1 MEVFS
6 NAFTKQLLDYLNL
19 TITGVQVMSAQ
30 VPGMVESSLNLGIVK
45 TELGKIYLA
54 YSVRSQKETYNDHM
68 ISQMFVGETKA
79 EVVVRGEYPAWD
91 YKEDSVLREVMT
103 SCYEKRFEESPCV
116 EGIHAGLEC
125 GILLQKLPNL
135 DIVSM
140 GPEIQDIHTVKE
152 KLSISSAKRNY
163 DYLLDVLAALA
174 GERYLRIGETMEKF
188 EILGKDLVYHGT
200 IIDFY
205 KLKLRTPAGHE
216 VSWDHIEHKG
226 ASAVLPIDDEGKV
239 LTVTQYRGAI
249 DDIMIEIPA
258 GGRDSVEEDF
268 AVCAAREL
276 EEETG
281 FRAGSLEHLVDVHTA
296 AAYTSE
302 KIAVYVAKDLIPSR
316 QHLDEDEF
324 VDIRR
329 YTFEEL
335 NDMIF
340 SGKITDSK
348 TIAAVMA
355 YQTKQRK

>member
-1 MEVFS
+1 
-6 NAFTKQLLDYLNL
+6 
-19 TITGVQVMSAQ
+19 
-30 VPGMVESSLNLGIVK
+30 
-45 TELGKIYLA
+45 
-54 YSVRSQKETYNDHM
+54 
-68 ISQMFVGETKA
+68 
-79 EVVVRGEYPAWD
+79 
-91 YKEDSVLREVMT
+91 
-103 SCYEKRFEESPCV
+103 
-116 EGIHAGLEC
+116 
-125 GILLQKLPNL
+125 
-135 DIVSM
+135 
-140 GPEIQDIHTVKE
+140 
-152 KLSISSAKRNY
+152 
-163 DYLLDVLAALA
+163 
-174 GERYLRIGETMEKF
+174 MEKF

-281 FRAGSLEHLVDVHTA
+281 FRAGSLEHLVDVYTA

>member
-1 MEVFS
+1 
-6 NAFTKQLLDYLNL
+6 
-19 TITGVQVMSAQ
+19 
-30 VPGMVESSLNLGIVK
+30 
-45 TELGKIYLA
+45 
-54 YSVRSQKETYNDHM
+54 
-68 ISQMFVGETKA
+68 
-79 EVVVRGEYPAWD
+79 
-91 YKEDSVLREVMT
+91 
-103 SCYEKRFEESPCV
+103 
-116 EGIHAGLEC
+116 
-125 GILLQKLPNL
+125 
-135 DIVSM
+135 
-140 GPEIQDIHTVKE
+140 
-152 KLSISSAKRNY
+152 
-163 DYLLDVLAALA
+163 
-174 GERYLRIGETMEKF
+174 MEKF

-335 NDMIF
+335 NDMIV

>member
-1 MEVFS
+1 
-6 NAFTKQLLDYLNL
+6 
-19 TITGVQVMSAQ
+19 
-30 VPGMVESSLNLGIVK
+30 
-45 TELGKIYLA
+45 
-54 YSVRSQKETYNDHM
+54 
-68 ISQMFVGETKA
+68 
-79 EVVVRGEYPAWD
+79 
-91 YKEDSVLREVMT
+91 
-103 SCYEKRFEESPCV
+103 
-116 EGIHAGLEC
+116 
-125 GILLQKLPNL
+125 
-135 DIVSM
+135 
-140 GPEIQDIHTVKE
+140 
-152 KLSISSAKRNY
+152 
-163 DYLLDVLAALA
+163 
-174 GERYLRIGETMEKF
+174 MEKF

-216 VSWDHIEHKG
+216 VPWDHIEHKG

-258 GGRDSVEEDF
+258 GGRDSMEEDF

>member
-1 MEVFS
+1 
-6 NAFTKQLLDYLNL
+6 
-19 TITGVQVMSAQ
+19 
-30 VPGMVESSLNLGIVK
+30 
-45 TELGKIYLA
+45 
-54 YSVRSQKETYNDHM
+54 
-68 ISQMFVGETKA
+68 
-79 EVVVRGEYPAWD
+79 
-91 YKEDSVLREVMT
+91 
-103 SCYEKRFEESPCV
+103 
-116 EGIHAGLEC
+116 
-125 GILLQKLPNL
+125 
-135 DIVSM
+135 
-140 GPEIQDIHTVKE
+140 
-152 KLSISSAKRNY
+152 
-163 DYLLDVLAALA
+163 
-174 GERYLRIGETMEKF
+174 MEKF

-258 GGRDSVEEDF
+258 GGRDSMEEDF

-335 NDMIF
+335 NDMTF

>member
-1 MEVFS
+1 
-6 NAFTKQLLDYLNL
+6 
-19 TITGVQVMSAQ
+19 
-30 VPGMVESSLNLGIVK
+30 
-45 TELGKIYLA
+45 
-54 YSVRSQKETYNDHM
+54 
-68 ISQMFVGETKA
+68 
-79 EVVVRGEYPAWD
+79 
-91 YKEDSVLREVMT
+91 
-103 SCYEKRFEESPCV
+103 
-116 EGIHAGLEC
+116 
-125 GILLQKLPNL
+125 
-135 DIVSM
+135 
-140 GPEIQDIHTVKE
+140 
-152 KLSISSAKRNY
+152 
-163 DYLLDVLAALA
+163 
-174 GERYLRIGETMEKF
+174 MEKF

-249 DDIMIEIPA
+249 DDIMFEIPA

-329 YTFEEL
+329 DTFEEL

>member
-1 MEVFS
+1 
-6 NAFTKQLLDYLNL
+6 
-19 TITGVQVMSAQ
+19 
-30 VPGMVESSLNLGIVK
+30 
-45 TELGKIYLA
+45 
-54 YSVRSQKETYNDHM
+54 
-68 ISQMFVGETKA
+68 
-79 EVVVRGEYPAWD
+79 
-91 YKEDSVLREVMT
+91 
-103 SCYEKRFEESPCV
+103 
-116 EGIHAGLEC
+116 
-125 GILLQKLPNL
+125 
-135 DIVSM
+135 
-140 GPEIQDIHTVKE
+140 
-152 KLSISSAKRNY
+152 
-163 DYLLDVLAALA
+163 
-174 GERYLRIGETMEKF
+174 MEKF

-200 IIDFY
+200 IIDLY

>member
-1 MEVFS
+1 
-6 NAFTKQLLDYLNL
+6 
-19 TITGVQVMSAQ
+19 
-30 VPGMVESSLNLGIVK
+30 
-45 TELGKIYLA
+45 
-54 YSVRSQKETYNDHM
+54 
-68 ISQMFVGETKA
+68 
-79 EVVVRGEYPAWD
+79 
-91 YKEDSVLREVMT
+91 
-103 SCYEKRFEESPCV
+103 
-116 EGIHAGLEC
+116 
-125 GILLQKLPNL
+125 
-135 DIVSM
+135 
-140 GPEIQDIHTVKE
+140 
-152 KLSISSAKRNY
+152 
-163 DYLLDVLAALA
+163 
-174 GERYLRIGETMEKF
+174 MEKF

-302 KIAVYVAKDLIPSR
+302 
-316 QHLDEDEF
+316 
-324 VDIRR
+324 
-329 YTFEEL
+329 
-335 NDMIF
+335 
-340 SGKITDSK
+340 
-348 TIAAVMA
+348 
-355 YQTKQRK
+355 

>member
-1 MEVFS
+1 
-6 NAFTKQLLDYLNL
+6 
-19 TITGVQVMSAQ
+19 
-30 VPGMVESSLNLGIVK
+30 
-45 TELGKIYLA
+45 
-54 YSVRSQKETYNDHM
+54 
-68 ISQMFVGETKA
+68 
-79 EVVVRGEYPAWD
+79 
-91 YKEDSVLREVMT
+91 
-103 SCYEKRFEESPCV
+103 
-116 EGIHAGLEC
+116 
-125 GILLQKLPNL
+125 
-135 DIVSM
+135 
-140 GPEIQDIHTVKE
+140 
-152 KLSISSAKRNY
+152 
-163 DYLLDVLAALA
+163 
-174 GERYLRIGETMEKF
+174 MEKF
-188 EILGKDLVYHGT
+188 EILGKDLAYHGT

-258 GGRDSVEEDF
+258 GGRDS
-268 AVCAAREL
+268 AAREL

-281 FRAGSLEHLVDVHTA
+281 FRAGSLEHLVDIHTA

>member
-1 MEVFS
+1 
-6 NAFTKQLLDYLNL
+6 
-19 TITGVQVMSAQ
+19 
-30 VPGMVESSLNLGIVK
+30 
-45 TELGKIYLA
+45 
-54 YSVRSQKETYNDHM
+54 
-68 ISQMFVGETKA
+68 
-79 EVVVRGEYPAWD
+79 
-91 YKEDSVLREVMT
+91 
-103 SCYEKRFEESPCV
+103 
-116 EGIHAGLEC
+116 
-125 GILLQKLPNL
+125 
-135 DIVSM
+135 
-140 GPEIQDIHTVKE
+140 
-152 KLSISSAKRNY
+152 
-163 DYLLDVLAALA
+163 
-174 GERYLRIGETMEKF
+174 MEKF

-281 FRAGSLEHLVDVHTA
+281 FSAGSLEHLVDVHTA

>member
-1 MEVFS
+1 
-6 NAFTKQLLDYLNL
+6 
-19 TITGVQVMSAQ
+19 
-30 VPGMVESSLNLGIVK
+30 
-45 TELGKIYLA
+45 
-54 YSVRSQKETYNDHM
+54 
-68 ISQMFVGETKA
+68 
-79 EVVVRGEYPAWD
+79 
-91 YKEDSVLREVMT
+91 
-103 SCYEKRFEESPCV
+103 
-116 EGIHAGLEC
+116 
-125 GILLQKLPNL
+125 
-135 DIVSM
+135 
-140 GPEIQDIHTVKE
+140 
-152 KLSISSAKRNY
+152 
-163 DYLLDVLAALA
+163 
-174 GERYLRIGETMEKF
+174 MEKF
-188 EILGKDLVYHGT
+188 TILGKELAYHGK

-226 ASAVLPIDDEGKV
+226 ASAVLPIDAEGKV

-281 FRAGSLEHLVDVHTA
+281 FRTGSLEHLVDIHTA

-329 YTFEEL
+329 YTFDEL

-355 YQTKQRK
+355 YQTKQRQ

>member
-1 MEVFS
+1 
-6 NAFTKQLLDYLNL
+6 
-19 TITGVQVMSAQ
+19 
-30 VPGMVESSLNLGIVK
+30 
-45 TELGKIYLA
+45 
-54 YSVRSQKETYNDHM
+54 
-68 ISQMFVGETKA
+68 
-79 EVVVRGEYPAWD
+79 
-91 YKEDSVLREVMT
+91 
-103 SCYEKRFEESPCV
+103 
-116 EGIHAGLEC
+116 
-125 GILLQKLPNL
+125 
-135 DIVSM
+135 
-140 GPEIQDIHTVKE
+140 
-152 KLSISSAKRNY
+152 
-163 DYLLDVLAALA
+163 
-174 GERYLRIGETMEKF
+174 MEKF

-216 VSWDHIEHKG
+216 VSWDHIEHNG

>member
-1 MEVFS
+1 
-6 NAFTKQLLDYLNL
+6 
-19 TITGVQVMSAQ
+19 
-30 VPGMVESSLNLGIVK
+30 
-45 TELGKIYLA
+45 
-54 YSVRSQKETYNDHM
+54 
-68 ISQMFVGETKA
+68 
-79 EVVVRGEYPAWD
+79 
-91 YKEDSVLREVMT
+91 
-103 SCYEKRFEESPCV
+103 
-116 EGIHAGLEC
+116 
-125 GILLQKLPNL
+125 
-135 DIVSM
+135 
-140 GPEIQDIHTVKE
+140 
-152 KLSISSAKRNY
+152 
-163 DYLLDVLAALA
+163 
-174 GERYLRIGETMEKF
+174 MEKF

-258 GGRDSVEEDF
+258 GGRDSV
-268 AVCAAREL
+268 

>member
-1 MEVFS
+1 
-6 NAFTKQLLDYLNL
+6 
-19 TITGVQVMSAQ
+19 
-30 VPGMVESSLNLGIVK
+30 
-45 TELGKIYLA
+45 
-54 YSVRSQKETYNDHM
+54 
-68 ISQMFVGETKA
+68 
-79 EVVVRGEYPAWD
+79 
-91 YKEDSVLREVMT
+91 
-103 SCYEKRFEESPCV
+103 
-116 EGIHAGLEC
+116 
-125 GILLQKLPNL
+125 
-135 DIVSM
+135 
-140 GPEIQDIHTVKE
+140 
-152 KLSISSAKRNY
+152 
-163 DYLLDVLAALA
+163 
-174 GERYLRIGETMEKF
+174 MEKF

-281 FRAGSLEHLVDVHTA
+281 FRSREVWNIWWMFIQPL
-296 AAYTSE
+296 AYTSE

-324 VDIRR
+324 VDICR
-329 YTFEEL
+329 YTFENL
-335 NDMIF
+335 MI
-340 SGKITDSK
+340 
-348 TIAAVMA
+348 
-355 YQTKQRK
+355 

>member
-1 MEVFS
+1 
-6 NAFTKQLLDYLNL
+6 
-19 TITGVQVMSAQ
+19 
-30 VPGMVESSLNLGIVK
+30 
-45 TELGKIYLA
+45 
-54 YSVRSQKETYNDHM
+54 
-68 ISQMFVGETKA
+68 
-79 EVVVRGEYPAWD
+79 
-91 YKEDSVLREVMT
+91 
-103 SCYEKRFEESPCV
+103 
-116 EGIHAGLEC
+116 
-125 GILLQKLPNL
+125 
-135 DIVSM
+135 
-140 GPEIQDIHTVKE
+140 
-152 KLSISSAKRNY
+152 
-163 DYLLDVLAALA
+163 
-174 GERYLRIGETMEKF
+174 MEKF
-188 EILGKDLVYHGT
+188 EILGKDLAYHGT

-281 FRAGSLEHLVDVHTA
+281 FRAGNLEHLVDIHTA

-329 YTFEEL
+329 
-335 NDMIF
+335 
-340 SGKITDSK
+340 
-348 TIAAVMA
+348 
-355 YQTKQRK
+355 

>member
-1 MEVFS
+1 
-6 NAFTKQLLDYLNL
+6 
-19 TITGVQVMSAQ
+19 
-30 VPGMVESSLNLGIVK
+30 
-45 TELGKIYLA
+45 
-54 YSVRSQKETYNDHM
+54 
-68 ISQMFVGETKA
+68 
-79 EVVVRGEYPAWD
+79 
-91 YKEDSVLREVMT
+91 
-103 SCYEKRFEESPCV
+103 
-116 EGIHAGLEC
+116 
-125 GILLQKLPNL
+125 
-135 DIVSM
+135 
-140 GPEIQDIHTVKE
+140 
-152 KLSISSAKRNY
+152 
-163 DYLLDVLAALA
+163 
-174 GERYLRIGETMEKF
+174 MEKF

-205 KLKLRTPAGHE
+205 KLKLRTPAGHD

-335 NDMIF
+335 NDMIL

>member
-1 MEVFS
+1 
-6 NAFTKQLLDYLNL
+6 
-19 TITGVQVMSAQ
+19 
-30 VPGMVESSLNLGIVK
+30 
-45 TELGKIYLA
+45 
-54 YSVRSQKETYNDHM
+54 
-68 ISQMFVGETKA
+68 
-79 EVVVRGEYPAWD
+79 
-91 YKEDSVLREVMT
+91 
-103 SCYEKRFEESPCV
+103 
-116 EGIHAGLEC
+116 
-125 GILLQKLPNL
+125 
-135 DIVSM
+135 
-140 GPEIQDIHTVKE
+140 
-152 KLSISSAKRNY
+152 
-163 DYLLDVLAALA
+163 
-174 GERYLRIGETMEKF
+174 MEKF

-281 FRAGSLEHLVDVHTA
+281 FRAGSLEHLEDVHTA

>member
-1 MEVFS
+1 
-6 NAFTKQLLDYLNL
+6 
-19 TITGVQVMSAQ
+19 
-30 VPGMVESSLNLGIVK
+30 
-45 TELGKIYLA
+45 
-54 YSVRSQKETYNDHM
+54 
-68 ISQMFVGETKA
+68 
-79 EVVVRGEYPAWD
+79 
-91 YKEDSVLREVMT
+91 
-103 SCYEKRFEESPCV
+103 
-116 EGIHAGLEC
+116 
-125 GILLQKLPNL
+125 
-135 DIVSM
+135 
-140 GPEIQDIHTVKE
+140 
-152 KLSISSAKRNY
+152 
-163 DYLLDVLAALA
+163 
-174 GERYLRIGETMEKF
+174 MEKF

-249 DDIMIEIPA
+249 DDIMVEIPA
-258 GGRDSVEEDF
+258 GGRDSMEEDF

-281 FRAGSLEHLVDVHTA
+281 IRAGSLEHLVDVHTA

>member
-1 MEVFS
+1 
-6 NAFTKQLLDYLNL
+6 
-19 TITGVQVMSAQ
+19 
-30 VPGMVESSLNLGIVK
+30 
-45 TELGKIYLA
+45 
-54 YSVRSQKETYNDHM
+54 
-68 ISQMFVGETKA
+68 
-79 EVVVRGEYPAWD
+79 
-91 YKEDSVLREVMT
+91 
-103 SCYEKRFEESPCV
+103 
-116 EGIHAGLEC
+116 
-125 GILLQKLPNL
+125 
-135 DIVSM
+135 
-140 GPEIQDIHTVKE
+140 
-152 KLSISSAKRNY
+152 
-163 DYLLDVLAALA
+163 
-174 GERYLRIGETMEKF
+174 MEKF

-281 FRAGSLEHLVDVHTA
+281 FRAGSLEYLVDVHTA

>member
-1 MEVFS
+1 
-6 NAFTKQLLDYLNL
+6 
-19 TITGVQVMSAQ
+19 
-30 VPGMVESSLNLGIVK
+30 
-45 TELGKIYLA
+45 
-54 YSVRSQKETYNDHM
+54 
-68 ISQMFVGETKA
+68 
-79 EVVVRGEYPAWD
+79 
-91 YKEDSVLREVMT
+91 
-103 SCYEKRFEESPCV
+103 
-116 EGIHAGLEC
+116 
-125 GILLQKLPNL
+125 
-135 DIVSM
+135 
-140 GPEIQDIHTVKE
+140 
-152 KLSISSAKRNY
+152 
-163 DYLLDVLAALA
+163 
-174 GERYLRIGETMEKF
+174 MEKF

-281 FRAGSLEHLVDVHTA
+281 FRAGNLEHLVDIHTA

>member
-1 MEVFS
+1 
-6 NAFTKQLLDYLNL
+6 
-19 TITGVQVMSAQ
+19 
-30 VPGMVESSLNLGIVK
+30 
-45 TELGKIYLA
+45 
-54 YSVRSQKETYNDHM
+54 
-68 ISQMFVGETKA
+68 
-79 EVVVRGEYPAWD
+79 
-91 YKEDSVLREVMT
+91 
-103 SCYEKRFEESPCV
+103 
-116 EGIHAGLEC
+116 
-125 GILLQKLPNL
+125 
-135 DIVSM
+135 
-140 GPEIQDIHTVKE
+140 
-152 KLSISSAKRNY
+152 
-163 DYLLDVLAALA
+163 
-174 GERYLRIGETMEKF
+174 MEKF

-258 GGRDSVEEDF
+258 GGRDRVEEGF
-268 AVCAAREL
+268 SVCAAREL

>member
-1 MEVFS
+1 
-6 NAFTKQLLDYLNL
+6 
-19 TITGVQVMSAQ
+19 
-30 VPGMVESSLNLGIVK
+30 
-45 TELGKIYLA
+45 
-54 YSVRSQKETYNDHM
+54 
-68 ISQMFVGETKA
+68 
-79 EVVVRGEYPAWD
+79 
-91 YKEDSVLREVMT
+91 
-103 SCYEKRFEESPCV
+103 
-116 EGIHAGLEC
+116 
-125 GILLQKLPNL
+125 
-135 DIVSM
+135 
-140 GPEIQDIHTVKE
+140 
-152 KLSISSAKRNY
+152 
-163 DYLLDVLAALA
+163 
-174 GERYLRIGETMEKF
+174 MEKF

-226 ASAVLPIDDEGKV
+226 ASAVLPIDDEGKA

>member
-1 MEVFS
+1 
-6 NAFTKQLLDYLNL
+6 
-19 TITGVQVMSAQ
+19 
-30 VPGMVESSLNLGIVK
+30 
-45 TELGKIYLA
+45 
-54 YSVRSQKETYNDHM
+54 
-68 ISQMFVGETKA
+68 
-79 EVVVRGEYPAWD
+79 
-91 YKEDSVLREVMT
+91 
-103 SCYEKRFEESPCV
+103 
-116 EGIHAGLEC
+116 
-125 GILLQKLPNL
+125 
-135 DIVSM
+135 
-140 GPEIQDIHTVKE
+140 
-152 KLSISSAKRNY
+152 
-163 DYLLDVLAALA
+163 
-174 GERYLRIGETMEKF
+174 MEKF

-258 GGRDSVEEDF
+258 GGRGSMEEDF

>member
-1 MEVFS
+1 
-6 NAFTKQLLDYLNL
+6 
-19 TITGVQVMSAQ
+19 
-30 VPGMVESSLNLGIVK
+30 
-45 TELGKIYLA
+45 
-54 YSVRSQKETYNDHM
+54 
-68 ISQMFVGETKA
+68 
-79 EVVVRGEYPAWD
+79 
-91 YKEDSVLREVMT
+91 
-103 SCYEKRFEESPCV
+103 
-116 EGIHAGLEC
+116 
-125 GILLQKLPNL
+125 
-135 DIVSM
+135 
-140 GPEIQDIHTVKE
+140 
-152 KLSISSAKRNY
+152 
-163 DYLLDVLAALA
+163 
-174 GERYLRIGETMEKF
+174 MEKF

-205 KLKLRTPAGHE
+205 NLKLRTPAGHE

>member
-1 MEVFS
+1 
-6 NAFTKQLLDYLNL
+6 
-19 TITGVQVMSAQ
+19 
-30 VPGMVESSLNLGIVK
+30 
-45 TELGKIYLA
+45 
-54 YSVRSQKETYNDHM
+54 
-68 ISQMFVGETKA
+68 
-79 EVVVRGEYPAWD
+79 
-91 YKEDSVLREVMT
+91 
-103 SCYEKRFEESPCV
+103 
-116 EGIHAGLEC
+116 
-125 GILLQKLPNL
+125 
-135 DIVSM
+135 
-140 GPEIQDIHTVKE
+140 
-152 KLSISSAKRNY
+152 
-163 DYLLDVLAALA
+163 
-174 GERYLRIGETMEKF
+174 MEKF
-188 EILGKDLVYHGT
+188 EILGKDLAYHGT

-268 AVCAAREL
+268 AVIAAREL

-281 FRAGSLEHLVDVHTA
+281 IRAVNLKHLVHNHTA

>member
-1 MEVFS
+1 
-6 NAFTKQLLDYLNL
+6 
-19 TITGVQVMSAQ
+19 
-30 VPGMVESSLNLGIVK
+30 
-45 TELGKIYLA
+45 
-54 YSVRSQKETYNDHM
+54 
-68 ISQMFVGETKA
+68 
-79 EVVVRGEYPAWD
+79 
-91 YKEDSVLREVMT
+91 
-103 SCYEKRFEESPCV
+103 
-116 EGIHAGLEC
+116 
-125 GILLQKLPNL
+125 
-135 DIVSM
+135 
-140 GPEIQDIHTVKE
+140 
-152 KLSISSAKRNY
+152 
-163 DYLLDVLAALA
+163 
-174 GERYLRIGETMEKF
+174 MEKF
-188 EILGKDLVYHGT
+188 EILGKDLAYHGT

-281 FRAGSLEHLVDVHTA
+281 FRAGNLEHLVDIHPA

>member
-1 MEVFS
+1 
-6 NAFTKQLLDYLNL
+6 
-19 TITGVQVMSAQ
+19 
-30 VPGMVESSLNLGIVK
+30 
-45 TELGKIYLA
+45 
-54 YSVRSQKETYNDHM
+54 
-68 ISQMFVGETKA
+68 
-79 EVVVRGEYPAWD
+79 
-91 YKEDSVLREVMT
+91 
-103 SCYEKRFEESPCV
+103 
-116 EGIHAGLEC
+116 
-125 GILLQKLPNL
+125 
-135 DIVSM
+135 
-140 GPEIQDIHTVKE
+140 
-152 KLSISSAKRNY
+152 
-163 DYLLDVLAALA
+163 
-174 GERYLRIGETMEKF
+174 MEKF

-258 GGRDSVEEDF
+258 GGSDSVEEDF

>member
-1 MEVFS
+1 
-6 NAFTKQLLDYLNL
+6 
-19 TITGVQVMSAQ
+19 
-30 VPGMVESSLNLGIVK
+30 
-45 TELGKIYLA
+45 
-54 YSVRSQKETYNDHM
+54 
-68 ISQMFVGETKA
+68 
-79 EVVVRGEYPAWD
+79 
-91 YKEDSVLREVMT
+91 
-103 SCYEKRFEESPCV
+103 
-116 EGIHAGLEC
+116 
-125 GILLQKLPNL
+125 
-135 DIVSM
+135 
-140 GPEIQDIHTVKE
+140 
-152 KLSISSAKRNY
+152 
-163 DYLLDVLAALA
+163 
-174 GERYLRIGETMEKF
+174 MEKF

-258 GGRDSVEEDF
+258 GGRDSV
-268 AVCAAREL
+268 
-276 EEETG
+276 EETG

>member
-1 MEVFS
+1 
-6 NAFTKQLLDYLNL
+6 
-19 TITGVQVMSAQ
+19 
-30 VPGMVESSLNLGIVK
+30 
-45 TELGKIYLA
+45 
-54 YSVRSQKETYNDHM
+54 
-68 ISQMFVGETKA
+68 
-79 EVVVRGEYPAWD
+79 
-91 YKEDSVLREVMT
+91 
-103 SCYEKRFEESPCV
+103 
-116 EGIHAGLEC
+116 
-125 GILLQKLPNL
+125 
-135 DIVSM
+135 
-140 GPEIQDIHTVKE
+140 
-152 KLSISSAKRNY
+152 
-163 DYLLDVLAALA
+163 
-174 GERYLRIGETMEKF
+174 MEKF
-188 EILGKDLVYHGT
+188 EILGKDLAYHGT

-268 AVCAAREL
+268 AVGAAREL

-281 FRAGSLEHLVDVHTA
+281 FRAGNLEHLVDIHTA

>member
-1 MEVFS
+1 M
-6 NAFTKQLLDYLNL
+6 
-19 TITGVQVMSAQ
+19 
-30 VPGMVESSLNLGIVK
+30 
-45 TELGKIYLA
+45 
-54 YSVRSQKETYNDHM
+54 
-68 ISQMFVGETKA
+68 
-79 EVVVRGEYPAWD
+79 
-91 YKEDSVLREVMT
+91 
-103 SCYEKRFEESPCV
+103 
-116 EGIHAGLEC
+116 
-125 GILLQKLPNL
+125 
-135 DIVSM
+135 
-140 GPEIQDIHTVKE
+140 
-152 KLSISSAKRNY
+152 
-163 DYLLDVLAALA
+163 
-174 GERYLRIGETMEKF
+174 
-188 EILGKDLVYHGT
+188 
-200 IIDFY
+200 
-205 KLKLRTPAGHE
+205 
-216 VSWDHIEHKG
+216 
-226 ASAVLPIDDEGKV
+226 LPIDDEGKV

-281 FRAGSLEHLVDVHTA
+281 FRAGNLEHLVDIHTA

>member
-1 MEVFS
+1 
-6 NAFTKQLLDYLNL
+6 
-19 TITGVQVMSAQ
+19 
-30 VPGMVESSLNLGIVK
+30 
-45 TELGKIYLA
+45 
-54 YSVRSQKETYNDHM
+54 
-68 ISQMFVGETKA
+68 
-79 EVVVRGEYPAWD
+79 
-91 YKEDSVLREVMT
+91 
-103 SCYEKRFEESPCV
+103 
-116 EGIHAGLEC
+116 
-125 GILLQKLPNL
+125 
-135 DIVSM
+135 
-140 GPEIQDIHTVKE
+140 
-152 KLSISSAKRNY
+152 
-163 DYLLDVLAALA
+163 
-174 GERYLRIGETMEKF
+174 MEKF

-348 TIAAVMA
+348 TSAAVMA